1 MITSSVRNRAR
12 CSQYITKRGCSQKKK
27 KNKPL
32 NIAGIKCSQRFLGA
46 LTFST
51 TTGITVR
58 NIHLQRAQGCFACS
72 LLSFTSYIV
81 PSSHVHLL
89 SRMTK
94 IHGDGMA
101 TEFVPR
107 NFFSIWVLANDRHAQ
122 FRDKV
127 KCQLLHDPTPSLSFS
142 TPEQSGIFGRA
153 EKRAL
158 ESTKPPYLLASKSET

>member
-1 MITSSVRNRAR
+1 MITSSVPNRAR
-12 CSQYITKRGCSQKKK
+12 CSQYITKRGCSKKQKQKQ
-27 KNKPL
+27 NTL
-32 NIAGIKCSQRFLGA
+32 YSRYQMFLTFSGA
-46 LTFST
+46 LTFLT
-51 TTGITVR
+51 TTGIIFR